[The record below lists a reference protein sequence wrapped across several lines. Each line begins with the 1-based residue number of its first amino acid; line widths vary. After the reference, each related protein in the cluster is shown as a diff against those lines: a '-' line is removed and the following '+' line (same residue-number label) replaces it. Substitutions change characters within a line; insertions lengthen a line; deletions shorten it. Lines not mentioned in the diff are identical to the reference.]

1 MRRPRLSSMEK
12 KRDHAHWHLLADVKR
27 RKIRGIAFD
36 EQEQVWREWGT
47 REEVRHHL
55 KQVWHV
61 LVHYGALTNSPEP
74 RRWTAESALS
84 DQATCG
90 APAIRDALD
99 AALPRSALLR
109 QSDRPSAST

>member
-1 MRRPRLSSMEK
+1 MGNPRRSP
-12 KRDHAHWHLLADVKR
+12 
-27 RKIRGIAFD
+27 
-36 EQEQVWREWGT
+36 
-47 REEVRHHL
+47 HHL

-99 AALPRSALLR
+99 AALPRSG
-109 QSDRPSAST
+109 SPSAIRSAVRLDVKLELCVELASSHTHRAVCRINAIARLRRAL